1 MTDSMPA
8 PFDVKLM
15 NIAATALFMACG
27 VMLVATGIWWALRN
41 PVFSLAGITVTGDT
55 VHNNAVTLRANVA
68 HRLRGNF
75 FTVDLQQARTAFE
88 AVPWIRRAVV
98 QREFPNRL
106 RVTLQEHQ
114 ALAYWGP
121 EDESKLLNTFGEVFD
136 ANTGDVEQDDMPRL
150 SGPDAASAP
159 QVLALYTA
167 VKPLFEVHDLIV
179 TELSLSGRGSWQV
192 TFDTGAVIE
201 MGRGPLEEVVPRV
214 QRFAHTL
221 TQVAAKYGRRADN
234 IESADLRHGD
244 GYALRLRGVTTGAD
258 AQKKQE
264 KK

>member
-1 MTDSMPA
+1 MTDAMPA

-15 NIAATALFMACG
+15 NIAASALFVACG

-41 PVFSLAGITVTGDT
+41 PAFSLAGITITGDT

-75 FTVDLQQARTAFE
+75 FTVDLAQARTAFE
-88 AVPWIRRAVV
+88 SVPWVRRAVV

-106 RVTLQEHQ
+106 RVILKEHQ
-114 ALAYWGP
+114 ALAYWGV
-121 EDESKLLNTFGEVFD
+121 EDESKLLNTQGEVFD

-159 QVLALYTA
+159 QVLALYQA
-167 VKPLFEVHDLIV
+167 IKPLFDAHDLIV
-179 TELSLSGRGSWQV
+179 TELGLSGRGSWQV

-201 MGRGPLEEVVPRV
+201 MGRGPVDEVIPRV
-214 QRFAHTL
+214 ERFAHTL
-221 TQVAAKYGRRADN
+221 TQVAAKYGRRADTL
-234 IESADLRHGD
+234 ESADLRHTD
-244 GYALRLRGVTTGAD
+244 GYALRLRGVTTGEQ
-258 AQKKQE
+258 AQKKHE